1 MKPCAEP
8 PVYTLRRGNSQLL
21 VSMPHVGTYLP
32 GWLAPRLTKAARAQ
46 PDTDWALE
54 ALYDF
59 LDEFDAT
66 LLVATHSRYVVD
78 LNRDPLGGSLYPGQS
93 TTGLCALDTFSNEPA
108 YRRGLEPDTAEMAR
122 RIDAY
127 WRPYHHAL
135 TDELERLRNLHGV
148 ALLWDAH
155 SIRSRVPRFFEG
167 ELPHFSL
174 GTADHASCDPGL
186 ADCVAAAAR
195 AHMRYSTVINGRF
208 KGGYI
213 TRHYGK
219 PLQGVHALQLEL
231 AQRAYMHEQPPY
243 EIDAALAAEVRP
255 ALRAML
261 QAMLA
266 WAPTVHDPN
275 RLEGKA

>member
-1 MKPCAEP
+1 MNPGMDP
-8 PVYTLRRGNSQLL
+8 PVYTLRRGKGPLL
-21 VSMPHVGTYLP
+21 VSMPHVGTHLP
-32 GWLAPRLTKAARAQ
+32 DWLAPRLTEAALTQ

-66 LLVATHSRYVVD
+66 LLVATHTRYVVD
-78 LNRDPLGGSLYPGQS
+78 LNRDPLGVSLYPGQS
-93 TTGLCALDTFSNEPA
+93 TTGLCPLDTFGGEPA
-108 YRRGLEPDTAEMAR
+108 YQRGMEPDAAEVAAR
-122 RIDAY
+122 VDAY
-127 WRPYHHAL
+127 WRPYHDTLAG
-135 TDELERLRNLHGV
+135 ELERLRILHGV

-174 GTADHASCDPGL
+174 GTADHAACDPGL
-186 ADCVAAAAR
+186 ADRVAAAAR
-195 AHMRYSTVINGRF
+195 GHMRYSTVVNGRF

-219 PLQGVHALQLEL
+219 PQQGVHALQLEL

-261 QAMLA
+261 QAMLGMGA
-266 WAPTVHDPN
+266 DRARSKPI
-275 RLEGKA
+275 